1 MSFRYEDRLHDPK
14 LFPGYSSG
22 SSPSTSGRQPNNRME
37 RSGLSVEGEEGEEQ
51 QQEAF
56 SGKYIDPRLTERHKK
71 VQFFAASQRITH
83 VVLSITPSAIHC
95 AEIVPPAELSF
106 DLASLQHLLRDR
118 APKDIDDMVREG
130 KPSVLFQFATHVAR
144 LVRLEYTNGG
154 LKYAIVGAFSEPP
167 HETCGWPLDV
177 PSYLDDDDLEDLLVD
192 AGQEDEPEVK
202 LESPVGEAAEL
213 DVSPVDKEVEV
224 ENIAAIEEEA
234 QPPPPVSEIIASPR
248 PPTPPAPSIPA
259 PSPPVREEAPLPFT
273 EPCPMHPVLC
283 STAVNTEVNCCCC
296 VGMRSCKC
304 THQVVTLKGSD
315 ITLWANFS
323 RLEEAATLC
332 DPNDRSEDS
341 AARAAKATEDISAL
355 PIPSTIEA
363 APLLRLCLDH
373 ACALQVRNAL
383 RLVAVDQIDPSLM
396 CEVVLSADKVTE
408 ILRQACT
415 AATASNGDHH
425 SLDNTDSGDD
435 ASGGL
440 LRHYVVS
447 SSNELC
453 IDLMLHPAL
462 RRLCF
467 DYICDSSM
475 LDLFLSR
482 KSKLIKLI
490 VK

>member
-1 MSFRYEDRLHDPK
+1 M
-14 LFPGYSSG
+14 
-22 SSPSTSGRQPNNRME
+22 
-37 RSGLSVEGEEGEEQ
+37 SVEGEEGEEQ
-51 QQEAF
+51 QQESF
-56 SGKYIDPRLTERHKK
+56 SGKYIDPRLTERHRK

-83 VVLSITPSAIHC
+83 VVLSITPSAIHSC
-95 AEIVPPAELSF
+95 EIVPPAELSF
-106 DLASLQHLLRDR
+106 DLASLQHLLRDH

-154 LKYAIVGAFSEPP
+154 LKYAVVGAFSEPP
-167 HETCGWPLDV
+167 HETCGWPLDA

-202 LESPVGEAAEL
+202 LETPVRETVEF
-213 DVSPVDKEVEV
+213 DVAPVEKEVKV
-224 ENIAAIEEEA
+224 ENIPAIEEEV
-234 QPPPPVSEIIASPR
+234 QPPPPVSEIITSPR
-248 PPTPPAPSIPA
+248 PPTPPTPSPPA
-259 PSPPVREEAPLPFT
+259 PSPSVKEEAPLPFT

-283 STAVNTEVNCCCC
+283 STSANTEENCGCC

-304 THQVVTLKGSD
+304 THQVVTLKGSE

-341 AARAAKATEDISAL
+341 AARTAGASEDSSAL
-355 PIPSTIEA
+355 SIPSTIEA
-363 APLLRLCLDH
+363 APLLKLCLDH
-373 ACALQVRNAL
+373 ACTLQVRNAL
-383 RLVAVDQIDPSLM
+383 RLVAVDQIDPSLV

-415 AATASNGDHH
+415 AATASGEDNH
-425 SLDNTDSGDD
+425 SLDDTGSDNDVADGIM
-435 ASGGL
+435 
-440 LRHYVVS
+440 RHYVVS

-453 IDLMLHPAL
+453 IDLMLHPAM